1 MAGAYTYIGRPTP
14 REDAPRVVTGAV
26 QFIDDIILPG
36 LLYGRVLRSPHAH
49 ALIKTVDKT
58 RAEALR
64 GVEAVLTWE
73 DVPDWKGGMTNST
86 RALDRKVRFV
96 GDAVAIVAA
105 TTRETAAEALG
116 LIDVEYEILPGV
128 FTLDEALKP
137 GAPQLYEEYPGN
149 VVTPGVPGWGP
160 ESLKN
165 LVTGDVDRGFREA
178 DVVAEGVFGCENI
191 ANPMPPETPGAIGL
205 WEEPN
210 KITVWVSDQAFYK
223 HKGYLQRI
231 VGSGFDIKTI
241 GVPCGGSYG
250 SKNMSWQLQLHAV
263 LLSKATGRPVKLVLS
278 KEEHL
283 AAFTLR
289 PSSRMH
295 VKVGMKRDGTVTAL
309 SGRWLVETGY
319 YSQTTQ
325 AQVAVGLGEAQL
337 AIRCANWDLHTAI
350 VCTNRNASGMVRGF
364 GGQELKCSL
373 TPILSLT
380 MEKAGLDPFEFFKK
394 NYVKPGDGYFWRNG
408 KWYVYRGVDYTA
420 AMDEGAKRFGWT
432 EKWKGWLN
440 PSQVSGT
447 KRRGVG
453 VCVHGNADI
462 GEDPSEAYVRL
473 DPDGTATIHSA
484 LVEHGTGQKSN
495 IVKMVAEVLQLP
507 LDRVSQLPTDS
518 SNSPFE
524 RGPGGSRG
532 TYATGSAVIAAA
544 EDARQKLL
552 ELAGR
557 ALSADPADLDTDSGM
572 VFRKNEPSVRISWE
586 AAVGRRTCIGYGRF
600 EEDFTLANC
609 MMTFV
614 EVEVDTETGGVTLIE
629 VVNTTDVGQIIDP
642 PGLEGQ
648 MNGCLGSGGI
658 DSALLEETV
667 LDSSTG
673 RMLNSNMVDYKWR
686 TFSELPTVHNVVLE
700 TPFPSHR
707 FGAVG
712 VGEVATAPGPAAALM
727 AVSNAIGV
735 WLDGYPATPQ
745 RVLRALGKVA
755 PSRTG
760 GGKT

>member
-1 MAGAYTYIGRPTP
+1 MAGAYRYIGRPTP
-14 REDAPRVVTGAV
+14 REDASRVVTGTV
-26 QFIDDIILPG
+26 QFIDDIALPG

-49 ALIKTVDKT
+49 ALVKAVDKT
-58 RAEALR
+58 KAEALV
-64 GVEAVLTWE
+64 GVEAVLAWE
-73 DVPDWKGGMTNST
+73 DVPDWKGGMTHST
-86 RALDRKVRFV
+86 RVLDRKVRFV

-105 TTRETAAEALG
+105 TTREIAAEALG
-116 LIDVEYEILPGV
+116 LIDVEYEVLPGV
-128 FTLDEALKP
+128 FTLDDALEP
-137 GAPQLYEEYPGN
+137 GAAQLYEEYPGN

-160 ESLKN
+160 DSLKD

-178 DVVAEGVFGCENI
+178 EVVAEGVFGCENI

-223 HKGYLQRI
+223 HKGYLRRI
-231 VGSGFDIKTI
+231 VGSGFHIKTI

-337 AIRCANWDLHTAI
+337 AIRCANWDLHPAI

-373 TPILSLT
+373 TPILGLA

-420 AMDEGAKRFGWT
+420 AMEEGAKRFGWA

-440 PSQVSGT
+440 PSQVSGK

-552 ELAGR
+552 ESAAH

-572 VFRKNEPSVRISWE
+572 VFRKNKPSERISWE

-658 DSALLEETV
+658 DSALFEETV
-667 LDSSTG
+667 LDGSTG
-673 RMLNSNMVDYKWR
+673 RMLDSNMVDYKWR
-686 TFSELPTVHNVVLE
+686 TFSELPSVHNVVLE

-745 RVLRALGKVA
+745 RVLRALGRLA
-755 PSRTG
+755 PGRAVG
-760 GGKT
+760 GTT